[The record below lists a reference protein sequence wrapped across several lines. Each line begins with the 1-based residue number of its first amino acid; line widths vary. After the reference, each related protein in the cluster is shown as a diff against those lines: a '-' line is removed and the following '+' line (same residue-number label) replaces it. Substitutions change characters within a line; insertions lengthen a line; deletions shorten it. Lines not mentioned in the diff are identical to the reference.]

1 MVPFIYKEV
10 QVPCIYK
17 SINNTTAEV
26 QTVLQQKFQTFC
38 TSTWHDV
45 LYEDIKK
52 AERWQYPIIQMR
64 VLNTH

>member
-38 TSTWHDV
+38 TST
-45 LYEDIKK
+45 
-52 AERWQYPIIQMR
+52 
-64 VLNTH
+64 